1 MLLQISIALY
11 IFLLFNREFVPF
23 IDLRFLILPIFAY
36 LLIFKFINILFTRN
50 IVIYGTKK
58 NIIYYMLFIFI
69 VFLSNS
75 KWYFNPY
82 SPNEDILI
90 NVILL
95 YIYNFLAVTIFALYW
110 KKINLK
116 VIGIVVFVSGLILF
130 LSMILQYIG
139 VQELPFARN
148 VRELEE
154 FELSIIGTRIGGYA
168 EDPNYATFSMML
180 WFVIT
185 FILFKNRFLVLFVF
199 LLSFVGVILSF
210 SKTII
215 LASFI
220 ILSFFIA
227 KKLKLLIPYTILFIS
242 LIAFSAYYIYEIF
255 MTLSTMSTR
264 FKMWEIAFYSFLN
277 NPILGSGV
285 TSVRSNFLF
294 SGNWYVQP
302 HNSFIAILADSGL
315 FAFIL
320 FLCFFIKAF
329 SLENKIYIFLV
340 WLLFIFSFSQELFI
354 FQYPY
359 FVLGVLPIIVL
370 LKQNRIYTTKIR
382 I

>member
-1 MLLQISIALY
+1 MLVQISTALY
-11 IFLLFNREFVPF
+11 IFLLFNREFAPL
-23 IDLRFLILPIFAY
+23 IDLRFLILPIFMY
-36 LLIFKFINILFTRN
+36 LLMSKFIVILFTKN
-50 IVIYGTKK
+50 IIIYGTKK
-58 NIIYYMLFIFI
+58 NIIFYLLFVII
-69 VFLSNS
+69 VLLSNI

-82 SPNEDILI
+82 LPNEDIFL

-95 YIYNFLAVTIFALYW
+95 YIYNFLAITIFSLYW
-110 KKINLK
+110 EKIDLR
-116 VIGIVVFVSGLILF
+116 VIGIVIVVSGFILL

-148 VRELEE
+148 VRELRE

-168 EDPNYATFSMML
+168 EDPNYATFSMIL
-180 WFVIT
+180 WLVMT
-185 FILFKNRFLVLFVF
+185 FILFKNRFLIIVVF
-199 LLSFVGVILSF
+199 LSSLVGVVLSF

-242 LIAFSAYYIYEIF
+242 LIVFTSYYIYEIF

-264 FKMWEIAFYSFLN
+264 FKMWEIAFYSFLD
-277 NPILGSGV
+277 NPLLGSGV
-285 TSVRSNFLF
+285 TSVRSNFSF

-302 HNSFIAILADSGL
+302 HNSFIAILADSGI
-315 FAFIL
+315 FAFTL
-320 FLCFFIKAF
+320 YLLFFIKV
-329 SLENKIYIFLV
+329 LTVENKIYVFLV

-359 FVLGVLPIIVL
+359 FVLGILPILVL